1 MHFKLTFIFVVFL
14 SISACSTSSATSK
27 TSIDTRACNAISY
40 GNKNI
45 DVQSIDDI
53 YVKCMDDKSSIRKQQ
68 KTSAKNRAI
77 FEFFIDLFWPT
88 TKHD

>member
-1 MHFKLTFIFVVFL
+1 MQLKLIL
-14 SISACSTSSATSK
+14 ILILSSSISACSSSSISSQV
-27 TSIDTRACNAISY
+27 SIDTRACSAISY